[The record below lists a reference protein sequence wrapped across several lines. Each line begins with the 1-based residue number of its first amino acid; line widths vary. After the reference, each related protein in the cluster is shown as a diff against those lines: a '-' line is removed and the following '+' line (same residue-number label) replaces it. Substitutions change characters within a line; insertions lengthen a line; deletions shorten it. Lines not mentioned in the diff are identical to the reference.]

1 MAKDRVIEIT
11 GYIES
16 YGFSM
21 GYIKYLMN
29 ELGDGPITV
38 KVTSYGGDVNHALK
52 IKDLFAS
59 HGDVTVE
66 YIGLNASA
74 ATLIGHGAKKT
85 VIHEDSLYLVH
96 KPMVWVDTWG
106 SMNED
111 ELTAAIADLQA
122 QKKDAETFT
131 LVLAQ
136 DYVNSRGMDLKT
148 VMDLMKEAR
157 WLSAKETVELGLVDE
172 LLSTKNKKP
181 VITNQAV
188 AIMKASGLPIP
199 VMENSNHNLIDKIID
214 QLDKIEEKVN
224 NFLTPK
230 NKTEM
235 NKTFLCLNQ
244 VLNVE
249 GIEVADN
256 KVSMTIEQMTAINS
270 KLESLGLDVTNITKE
285 RDAAVTAKETAESA
299 LSTFTAAIDALDP
312 TVKAATDA
320 TAKVEALKAKLA
332 SRPGAKIEAPQGA
345 SGENNTPTDDAD
357 WEAINAL
364 PHNQEVDKY
373 NY

>member
-11 GYIES
+11 GYIEG

-21 GYIKYLMN
+21 GYIRYLMD

-52 IKDLFAS
+52 IKEMFSS

-96 KPMVWVDTWG
+96 KPMVWVDSWG

-111 ELTAAIADLQA
+111 ELTAAIAELQA

-136 DYVNSRGMDLKT
+136 DYVNSRGMKLKT

-157 WLSAKETVELGLVDE
+157 WLSAKEAVELGLVDE
-172 LLSTKNKKP
+172 ILTTKNKKP
-181 VITNQAV
+181 VITNRAV
-188 AIMKASGLPIP
+188 AIMKASGLPVP
-199 VMENSNHNLIDKIID
+199 VLENTESKQDNLPDDKSWM
-214 QLDKIEEKVN
+214 DKARE
-224 NFLTPK
+224 FFSPK
-230 NKTEM
+230 NKIEM
-235 NKTFLCLNQ
+235 NKTFLCINQ
-244 VLNVE
+244 VLNIE
-249 GIEVADN
+249 GIEVSDN
-256 KVSMTIEQMTAINS
+256 KVSMTVEQLTALNS
-270 KLESLGLDVTNITKE
+270 KIETLIQSLA
-285 RDAAVTAKETAESA
+285 DANTAKDNAVSAQQTAENA
-299 LSTFTAAIDALDP
+299 LSTLSGSLDDIDP
-312 TVKAATDA
+312 TVKAAVDS
-320 TAKVEALKAKLA
+320 TAKVAAIKVKLA
-332 SRPGAKIEAPQGA
+332 GRPGVKPESPQGK
-345 SGENNTPTDDAD
+345 SGDNDTQTNEVDQDLID
-357 WEAINAL
+357 GL
-364 PHNQEVDKY
+364 PHNKLADQLIF
-373 NY
+373 

>member
-11 GYIES
+11 GYIEG

-148 VMDLMKEAR
+148 VMNLMKEAR
-157 WLSAKETVELGLVDE
+157 WLSAKEAVDLGLVDE
-172 LLSTKNKKP
+172 LLTTKNKKP
-181 VITNQAV
+181 VITNRAV
-188 AIMKASGLPIP
+188 AMMKSSGLPIP
-199 VMENSNHNLIDKIID
+199 EMSENKNETPDDDKSWM
-214 QLDKIEEKVN
+214 DKAKEFFK
-224 NFLTPK
+224 PK

-256 KVSMTIEQMTAINS
+256 KVSMTVEQLTAINS
-270 KLESLGLDVTNITKE
+270 KLESLGLDVTNITNE
-285 RDAAVTAKETAESA
+285 RDTAVTAKETAETA
-299 LSTFTAAIDALDP
+299 LSSFTAAIDGLDP
-312 TVKAATDA
+312 TIKAATDA
-320 TAKVEALKAKLA
+320 TAKVEAVKAKLA
-332 SRPGAKIEAPQGA
+332 GRPGQKPEAPQGA
-345 SGENNTPTDDAD
+345 SGANDTPTDDTD

-364 PHNQEVDKY
+364 PHNQEVDKHGY
-373 NY
+373 

>member
-11 GYIES
+11 SYIEQ

-21 GYIKYLMN
+21 SYVKYMMN
-29 ELGDGPITV
+29 ELGEGPITV

-111 ELTAAIADLQA
+111 ELTTAITDLQA
-122 QKKDAETFT
+122 QKRDAETFT

-136 DYVNSRGMDLKT
+136 DYVNSRGMELKV
-148 VMDLMKEAR
+148 VMDLMKESK
-157 WLSAKETVELGLVDE
+157 WLSAKQAVELGLVDE
-172 LLSTKNKKP
+172 LLTTKNKKP

-199 VMENSNHNLIDKIID
+199 QMSEKKEDTPDDDKSWM
-214 QLDKIEEKVN
+214 DKAKEY
-224 NFLTPK
+224 FTPK
-230 NKTEM
+230 NKYEM

-270 KLESLGLDVTNITKE
+270 KLSTLETSVTNMTNE
-285 RDAAVTAKETAESA
+285 RDTAVTAKETAETS
-299 LSTFTAAIDALDP
+299 LSTFTAAIDGLDP
-312 TVKAATDA
+312 TVKAAADA
-320 TAKVEALKAKLA
+320 TAKVEAVKAKLA
-332 SRPGAKIEAPQGA
+332 SRPGVKAEAPQGA
-345 SGENNTPTDDAD
+345 SGGSDVITDEVDQTIID
-357 WEAINAL
+357 NL
-364 PHNQEVDKY
+364 PHNKLADRVL
-373 NY
+373 